1 MKINIEKSKRRKIQT
16 NKKIGD
22 EKKAY
27 YNSQIKHST
36 NKSKSIWSIVNNLN
50 GKISRNSV
58 IDYIKYNDTNISDR
72 KEIADI
78 FCDYFSTVIHG
89 KLNSHFNG
97 KLSTKCTTLKNIP
110 KTSMTFSPVTTYDVK
125 LVIRNLPNKNST
137 GLDEIPIKLVKE
149 CSNELAP
156 ILADIINISV
166 LLGTFPNCLKE
177 AALIPIFKKGANENI
192 DNYRPIALLSVLSKI
207 IEKVVANKIFE
218 FLKINSILTNCQYGF
233 RPGLST
239 EASIVDLS
247 QYVYDK
253 MDSGERVCGVFFDLS
268 KAFDTVDR
276 DFVAQKLNN
285 LGILDPLNS
294 WIVSY
299 LSNRKVVVKIGTTTS
314 DKKDVSIG
322 TPQGSVLG
330 PLIFLLYVNDLPCHI
345 SQGKIFMYADDSTII
360 ISDPDPSILRN
371 KVSTVLEEFNQWCY
385 NNRLIIN
392 RDKTVLVE
400 FYCRQKE
407 SV

>member
-1 MKINIEKSKRRKIQT
+1 
-16 NKKIGD
+16 
-22 EKKAY
+22 
-27 YNSQIKHST
+27 
-36 NKSKSIWSIVNNLN
+36 
-50 GKISRNSV
+50 
-58 IDYIKYNDTNISDR
+58 
-72 KEIADI
+72 
-78 FCDYFSTVIHG
+78 
-89 KLNSHFNG
+89 
-97 KLSTKCTTLKNIP
+97 
-110 KTSMTFSPVTTYDVK
+110 
-125 LVIRNLPNKNST
+125 
-137 GLDEIPIKLVKE
+137 
-149 CSNELAP
+149 
-156 ILADIINISV
+156 
-166 LLGTFPNCLKE
+166 
-177 AALIPIFKKGANENI
+177 
-192 DNYRPIALLSVLSKI
+192 
-207 IEKVVANKIFE
+207 
-218 FLKINSILTNCQYGF
+218 
-233 RPGLST
+233 
-239 EASIVDLS
+239 
-247 QYVYDK
+247 

-276 DFVAQKLNN
+276 DFVAQQLNN

-400 FYCRQKE
+400 FLLQTKE